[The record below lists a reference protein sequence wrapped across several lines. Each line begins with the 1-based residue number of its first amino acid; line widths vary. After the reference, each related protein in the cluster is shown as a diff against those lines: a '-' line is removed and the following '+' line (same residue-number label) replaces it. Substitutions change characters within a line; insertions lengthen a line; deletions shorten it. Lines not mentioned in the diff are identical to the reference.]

1 MLHLSTPY
9 FSMSQQDRTSQ
20 LVIVTG
26 FMALSYLF
34 NIPVLGQLALVLG
47 FIFLISDFLSKGIL
61 WLWWKLAHILGWIN
75 TRILLSVVFYVILLP
90 MALLSRIFTRDPL
103 KIKWKKHDSTFTV
116 RDHLYIPGDL
126 ENPW

>member
-1 MLHLSTPY
+1 MLRLSTHY
-9 FSMSQQDRTSQ
+9 FRMTQQDRTSE

-90 MALLSRIFTRDPL
+90 MAMLSRIFTRDPL
-103 KIKWKKHDSTFTV
+103 KIKWRKHDSTFV
-116 RDHLYIPGDL
+116 IRDHLYSRSDL

>member
-1 MLHLSTPY
+1 MLRLSTHY
-9 FSMSQQDRTSQ
+9 FRMTQQDRTSQ

-90 MALLSRIFTRDPL
+90 MAMLSRIFTRDPL
-103 KIKWKKHDSTFTV
+103 KIKWRKHDSTFV
-116 RDHLYIPGDL
+116 IRDHLYSRSDL